1 MKLNKNQTTYF
12 KYRVINKKTDEEKY
26 FFKFNELKE
35 YTGCPRSTL
44 YRIFKGECESKWCR
58 DFYFEQVRLPRH
70 QVITIDYS
78 SKDLPLKYNGSSSAS
93 ETEEE
98 SDEC

>member
-1 MKLNKNQTTYF
+1 MKLNQQHITYF
-12 KYRVINKKTDEEKY
+12 KYRVINKKTEEEKY

-58 DFYFEQVRLPRH
+58 DFYFEKVRLPRL
-70 QVITIDYS
+70 QLKEIDYVS
-78 SKDLPLKYNGSSSAS
+78 QDLPLQTNSSSDNS
-93 ETEEE
+93 
-98 SDEC
+98 SDEELILE

>member
-78 SKDLPLKYNGSSSAS
+78 SKDLPLKYNGSSS
-93 ETEEE
+93 ENE
-98 SDEC
+98 SDEN

>member
-93 ETEEE
+93 EADE

>member
-70 QVITIDYS
+70 QVITIDYC

-93 ETEEE
+93 EADE